1 MSLRILVTDYI
12 AHKINKQSGKIHFPG
27 SPEGSRAKPSQSLSL
42 INPTDRIYV
51 SPENMT
57 KLMLNPPWAWEST
70 FQNHIFQS
78 K

>member
-1 MSLRILVTDYI
+1 MSLKILGTDYI

-42 INPTDRIYV
+42 INHTDRIYV

-57 KLMLNPPWAWEST
+57 KLMENPPWAQQST
-70 FQNHIFQS
+70 FQNHSFQS